1 MRTPEHPFDGA
12 GSNKDGTPSYDWL
25 DEWLCE
31 YVDGTMD
38 PSLEAVFEKYVEA
51 NPELRAHVKRLQQ
64 TRELLC
70 GCDLPEEPSP
80 ETQADVCAEVEN
92 DLLHSSSESGIAG
105 NRRLAVLGFAT
116 SVVAALV
123 IGFLAGSMFVD
134 PVRQSPAQAVPTAE
148 EREPERQTITP
159 QYGPSPPGFEFE
171 ASAFPSPQ
179 TVGQGPDHNQPP
191 QEDTSFDASTFTT
204 VDAR

>member
-12 GSNKDGTPSYDWL
+12 GSEQDGTPSYDWL

-51 NPELRAHVKRLQQ
+51 NPELRAHVKRLRQ

-70 GCDLPEEPSP
+70 GCDLPEEPSS
-80 ETQADVCAEVEN
+80 ETQAEVCTEVEN
-92 DLLHSSSESGIAG
+92 DLLHSSSLSGIAG

-148 EREPERQTITP
+148 ERDPEPQTIAP
-159 QYGPSPPGFEFE
+159 QYEPSPSVFEFE
-171 ASAFPSPQ
+171 ASAFPSQQ
-179 TVGQGPDHNQPP
+179 TVGQRPDHNQPP